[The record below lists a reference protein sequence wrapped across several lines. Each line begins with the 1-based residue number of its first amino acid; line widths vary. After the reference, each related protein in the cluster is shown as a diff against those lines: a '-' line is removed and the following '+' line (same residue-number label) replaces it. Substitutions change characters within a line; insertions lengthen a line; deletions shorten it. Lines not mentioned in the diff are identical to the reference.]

1 MKGRQ
6 RVNAHGP
13 VDEPLTPLKERENIM
28 KNDNTEIRWTQL
40 LNEAV
45 TKPGTVMK
53 AYSLF
58 WHYSLGNQILALFQ
72 AAERGLT
79 LGPIAS
85 YNKWR
90 ELGRQ
95 VRRGEKAIMLCMPVT
110 LKRKTTETGP
120 DGHDVE
126 TEVPFKY
133 FVFKRNWFMLS
144 QTDGAD
150 YAAPSIPAWDRSR
163 ALTALEVQE
172 IPFETMNGNC
182 QGYAKGRTFAVNPV
196 AQLPIKT
203 TLHELAHIVLGHT
216 AETAFTDS
224 ETTPRSLREAEAES
238 VTLLCLESLGLDGA
252 EYCRGYVQ
260 SWIGQNPIPEK
271 SAQRIFAAADKI
283 LKAGIEQ
290 TGGAQ

>member
-1 MKGRQ
+1 MANPK
-6 RVNAHGP
+6 P
-13 VDEPLTPLKERENIM
+13 TERHE
-28 KNDNTEIRWTQL
+28 EIQFRQL
-40 LNEAV
+40 LDEAV

-110 LKRKTTETGP
+110 LKRKVTESGP

-133 FVFKRNWFMLS
+133 FVFKR
-144 QTDGAD
+144 
-150 YAAPSIPAWDRSR
+150 
-163 ALTALEVQE
+163 
-172 IPFETMNGNC
+172 
-182 QGYAKGRTFAVNPV
+182 
-196 AQLPIKT
+196 
-203 TLHELAHIVLGHT
+203 
-216 AETAFTDS
+216 
-224 ETTPRSLREAEAES
+224 
-238 VTLLCLESLGLDGA
+238 
-252 EYCRGYVQ
+252 
-260 SWIGQNPIPEK
+260 
-271 SAQRIFAAADKI
+271 
-283 LKAGIEQ
+283 
-290 TGGAQ
+290 